1 MAVSL
6 TRLGLES
13 EPYHAGLPP
22 ETRVRVQDDWTQ
34 GRVPVICAT
43 ISFGMGVD
51 KENVRF
57 VAHWTI
63 PKSLAGYLQES
74 GRAGRDNKPANCRIY
89 YSRLAGV
96 ILWNLTFWCHM
107 TNLTREIFAEN
118 CYILVLRLKD
128 KNPQYRHSGVILHQ

>member
-63 PKSLAGYLQES
+63 PKSPSELIINAMVHGFS
-74 GRAGRDNKPANCRIY
+74 
-89 YSRLAGV
+89 
-96 ILWNLTFWCHM
+96 
-107 TNLTREIFAEN
+107 
-118 CYILVLRLKD
+118 
-128 KNPQYRHSGVILHQ
+128 